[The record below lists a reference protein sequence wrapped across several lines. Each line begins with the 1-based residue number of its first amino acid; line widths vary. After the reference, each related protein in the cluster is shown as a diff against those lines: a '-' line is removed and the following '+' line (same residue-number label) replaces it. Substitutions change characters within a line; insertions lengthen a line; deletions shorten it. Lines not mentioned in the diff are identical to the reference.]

1 MFRSQIKKIQRSLL
15 MQSSQA
21 YCDDKGMPTRIF
33 LESVARSIGGVAGFT
48 SMPTDQLPLAIC
60 QRLGCVQ
67 IGLSVFTY
75 SNWPAWFAAVCSST
89 ENFFVKAD
97 FAFKRKEILQTL
109 DLGGLEGGRQMV
121 THLKIERNSKIVS
134 YLKEKTSDKD
144 YLGYIFCRA
153 CRIAPG
159 AKFGV
164 EVIEAHH
171 VVPISVSGIKKP
183 EFKDFVLVCPT
194 CHSALHKGAKLEL
207 PFIG

>member
-1 MFRSQIKKIQRSLL
+1 MTRFLV
-15 MQSSQA
+15 QA
-21 YCDDKGMPTRIF
+21 
-33 LESVARSIGGVAGFT
+33 SGGY
-48 SMPTDQLPLAIC
+48 
-60 QRLGCVQ
+60 
-67 IGLSVFTY
+67 GLTPSG
-75 SNWPAWFAAVCSST
+75 AT
-89 ENFFVKAD
+89 EKFFVKAD
-97 FAFKRKEILQTL
+97 FASKRKEVLQIL

-134 YLKEKTSDKD
+134 YLKDNTGDKD
-144 YLGYIFCRA
+144 YLGFIFCRV

-183 EFKDFVLVCPT
+183 QIKDFILVCPT
-194 CHSALHKGAKLEL
+194 CHSALHKGARIEL